1 MAAAASLEVIAAIRS
16 DLFLLHYLNAQL
28 GGDMTSMII
37 QHDCDNCGYIVDQE
51 HQGTGQFCGRWVLV
65 RLSPRV
71 HSESLD
77 LRGMSCEE
85 ILLEFSEVKM

>member
-28 GGDMTSMII
+28 GGDMTSI
-37 QHDCDNCGYIVDQE
+37 QHDRDNCGYIVDQE
-51 HQGTGQFCGRWVLV
+51 YQGTGQFCGRWALV

-71 HSESLD
+71 HSEILH

-85 ILLEFSEVKM
+85 IL